1 MHDPILKAV
10 KDFLALHHVRGKPLL
25 VGFSGGPDSLA
36 LLHLL
41 LECRVFFEFD
51 LHVAHVDHGWRP
63 ESGEQADQIQQDI
76 EKLKLPFHFRR
87 LENIP
92 MKEDAARE
100 ARLSFFQELYQKL
113 GCQAVLL
120 GHQGDDQS
128 ETVLKRVLEGASL
141 MALKGIVSVSAFEGM
156 QLWRP
161 LLGTDKPELR
171 KWLDNKGLKPIE
183 DPTNLD
189 VRYLRGRMRTAILPE
204 LKEHF
209 GKEVGEN
216 LRRLG
221 QTAQE
226 LGDYLDRQLLK
237 YEALIMEDHE
247 EKRVDL
253 SRFYPLEPVEVKN
266 FLKKF
271 SAQNKVFLSHEA
283 VQTLYE
289 ILKKGTLHRKVGSK
303 GHWVE
308 VRGRCIAIK
317 KL

>member
-1 MHDPILKAV
+1 MHDHILKTV
-10 KDFLALHHVRGKPLL
+10 QDFLALHHARGKPLI

-41 LECRVFFEFD
+41 LECRELFDLD

-63 ESGEQADQIQQDI
+63 ESGEQADHLREDI
-76 EKLKLPFHFRR
+76 ERLKLPFYLRR
-87 LENIP
+87 LENVP
-92 MKEDAARE
+92 MKEEAARE
-100 ARLSFFQELYQKL
+100 ARLSFFQELYQTL

-141 MALKGIVSVSAFEGM
+141 MALKGILSVSVIEGM

-161 LLGTDKPELR
+161 LLAIDKPALR
-171 KWLDNKGLKPIE
+171 KWLDSRGLQPLE
-183 DPTNLD
+183 DSTNLD
-189 VRYLRGRMRTAILPE
+189 RRYLRGRMRSSILPE
-204 LKEHF
+204 LKEQF

-226 LGDYLDRQLLK
+226 LGDYLTRQLRK
-237 YEALIMEDHE
+237 YEALIVEDHE

-253 SRFYPLEPVEVKN
+253 SSFYPFEPVEVKI
-266 FLKKF
+266 FFKKF
-271 SAQNKVFLSHEA
+271 SAENEVFLSYEA

-289 ILKKGTLHRKVGSK
+289 ILEKGTLHRKVGAN
-303 GHWVE
+303 GRWVE
-308 VRGRCIAIK
+308 VRGRSIAIK
-317 KL
+317 KI

>member
-10 KDFLALHHVRGKPLL
+10 KDFLALHYVKGKPLL

-41 LECRVFFEFD
+41 LECREFFDLD

-63 ESGEQADQIQQDI
+63 ESGEQADQLKQDI
-76 EKLKLPFHFRR
+76 EQLKLPFHLRR

-113 GCQAVLL
+113 DCQAVVL

-141 MALKGIVSVSAFEGM
+141 MALKGILSVSTFEGM

-161 LLGTDKPELR
+161 LLGTDKPALR
-171 KWLDNKGLKPIE
+171 NWLDSRGLKPIE
-183 DPTNLD
+183 DHTNLD
-189 VRYLRGRMRTAILPE
+189 PRYLRGRMRTTILPE
-204 LKEHF
+204 LTEHF

-226 LGDYLDRQLLK
+226 LGDYLNRQLRK
-237 YEALIMEDHE
+237 YEALIVEDHE
-247 EKRVDL
+247 EERVDL
-253 SRFYPLEPVEVKN
+253 SSFYPLDPVEVKN

-271 SAQNKVFLSHEA
+271 SAKNKVFLSYEA

-289 ILKKGTLHRKVGSK
+289 ILEKGTLHRKVG
-303 GHWVE
+303 GNDRWVE
-308 VRGRCIAIK
+308 VRGRSIAIK